1 MEPMRAHLAWHRR
14 SGLRGLIGVA
24 AAALLFVQGVKAM
37 SESRSARGEAPSD
50 GPNASAAASG
60 TEARP
65 CSGPGSSSLSWW
77 NAVLGEDSAD
87 ASAPTWWDVMLYES
101 SR

>member
-1 MEPMRAHLAWHRR
+1 MVPMRAHSAWPHRSALR
-14 SGLRGLIGVA
+14 SFIGLA

-37 SESRSARGEAPSD
+37 SESRSARGEAP
-50 GPNASAAASG
+50 GGAPNPPAASG
-60 TEARP
+60 TEAGP

-77 NAVLGEDSAD
+77 DAVLEEHPAD